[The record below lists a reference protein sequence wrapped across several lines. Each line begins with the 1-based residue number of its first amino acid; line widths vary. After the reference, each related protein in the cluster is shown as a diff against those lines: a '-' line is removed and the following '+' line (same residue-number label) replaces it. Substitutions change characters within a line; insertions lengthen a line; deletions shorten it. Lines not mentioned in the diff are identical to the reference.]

1 MITSDSILTP
11 AAREFI
17 AQWYDGSQYIKAHT
31 SGSTGA
37 PKEIDLDKNDMRGIS
52 SSHHRVFR
60 SERRFDTPDPAFA

>member
-37 PKEIDLDKNDMRGIS
+37 PKEIDLDKNDMRASARATIEF
-52 SSHHRVFR
+52 FR